1 MAGDPQG
8 PATTLFG
15 YFELWD
21 YDGTLDR
28 IHHSLYVKCREA
40 IGREASPTACVI
52 DSQSVK
58 GAEKGEPASIRRATM
73 RVSVRPKSY

>member
-40 IGREASPTACVI
+40 IGARGQSHGLRYRLSECKRRGKRGACI
-52 DSQSVK
+52 DPS
-58 GAEKGEPASIRRATM
+58 G
-73 RVSVRPKSY
+73 

>member
-21 YDGTLDR
+21 YDETLESYTR
-28 IHHSLYVKCREA
+28 QLT
-40 IGREASPTACVI
+40 GR
-52 DSQSVK
+52 
-58 GAEKGEPASIRRATM
+58 
-73 RVSVRPKSY
+73 